1 MALNIEDLRKQRRG
15 AMYTSPQRLCATA
28 DGELCEC
35 DDPEAVKLVVGEGCE
50 IPNAEAAKYGLI
62 AGAEAE
68 TAERA
73 EAEGLEA
80 STVAELRELADER
93 GVELPAQATKAH
105 IIALLEEAEAAGE
118 GDAESGDGE
127 E

>member
-1 MALNIEDLRKQRRG
+1 MALNIDDLRKQRHG

-35 DDPEAVKLVVGEGCE
+35 DDVAAVKLVVGEGCE
-50 IPNAEAAKYGLI
+50 ISNAEAAKYGLI
-62 AGAEAE
+62 AGAEP
-68 TAERA
+68 

-80 STVAELRELADER
+80 NTVAELHELADER
-93 GVELPAQATKAH
+93 GVELPVRATKAH

>member
-1 MALNIEDLRKQRRG
+1 MALKIEELRKAQDG
-15 AMYTSPQRLCATA
+15 AMYTSPKRLCATA

-62 AGAEAE
+62 AGEE
-68 TAERA
+68 PEK
-73 EAEGLEA
+73 EEGL
-80 STVAELRELADER
+80 SFLIVADLRELAEER
-93 GVELPAQATKAH
+93 GVEVPARANKAE
-105 IIALLEEAEAAGE
+105 IVALLEQAEHEGE
-118 GDAESGDGE
+118 GEGEADSGGE